1 MEPTI
6 DFNYLRYSYRDELI
20 KAGVPPEKAE
30 QAARSITTQEL
41 ILIGEIWG
49 QWATILSRT

>member
-20 KAGVPPEKAE
+20 KAGVPPAKAE

-49 QWATILSRT
+49 QWAAILSRT